1 MAVQNEIADAKRRLK
16 SEIAEQAAVMA
27 EEIIKKNL
35 QDADQ
40 DKLVDEYLTKVG
52 GLK

>member
-1 MAVQNEIADAKRRLK
+1 QNEIAEAKRRLK
-16 SEIAEQAAVMA
+16 AEIVEQAAVMA
-27 EEIIKKNL
+27 EEILKKNL

-40 DKLVDEYLTKVG
+40 DKLVEDYLTKVG